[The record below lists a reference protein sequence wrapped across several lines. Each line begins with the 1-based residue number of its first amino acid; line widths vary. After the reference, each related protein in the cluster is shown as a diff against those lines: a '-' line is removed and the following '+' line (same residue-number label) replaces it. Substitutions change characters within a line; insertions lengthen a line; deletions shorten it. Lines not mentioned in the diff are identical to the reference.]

1 MDRSTNNPPDRDVAK
16 RLFDLFFALLGLV
29 VLSPVFLLIAL
40 VVKLSDGGP
49 VFFCQERVGQ
59 WGKSFRILKFRS
71 MVVNAE
77 RKGLSITKGRDPR
90 VTRPG
95 RILRKTKLDELP
107 QLWNVLCGD
116 MSFVGPR
123 PEVPYYVR
131 N

>member
-1 MDRSTNNPPDRDVAK
+1 MDRSTNNPPDRDVAQ

-77 RKGLSITKGRDPR
+77 RKGLSMTKGRDPR

-95 RILRKTKLDELP
+95 RILA
-107 QLWNVLCGD
+107 QNQAG
-116 MSFVGPR
+116 
-123 PEVPYYVR
+123 
-131 N
+131 